1 MKKKILIFIITY
13 KASYRLKKIFNLIEF
28 KKLKNYNL
36 KILISDDNSKD
47 DTIEI
52 AKEIYKKNRSL
63 VILKNNKKRL
73 NYGGNIKSCLN
84 YALKNNFDYAVM
96 VHGDGQYHPKYI
108 LPIIKKLEQN
118 NSAAVCGSR
127 MINKKNA
134 LKGNMPLYKFI
145 GNIFL
150 TKLFNIIY
158 STSYTDCHTG
168 YWIYNLQY

>member
-1 MKKKILIFIITY
+1 
-13 KASYRLKKIFNLIEF
+13 
-28 KKLKNYNL
+28 
-36 KILISDDNSKD
+36 
-47 DTIEI
+47 
-52 AKEIYKKNRSL
+52 
-63 VILKNNKKRL
+63 
-73 NYGGNIKSCLN
+73 
-84 YALKNNFDYAVM
+84 M

-134 LKGNMPLYKFI
+134 LKGNMPFYKFV

-158 STSYTDCHTG
+158 STNFTDCHTG
-168 YWIYNLQY
+168 YIIFNI